1 MNGIA
6 KKKWFVPL
14 IIFLLVVIAVSSFA
28 DERGEQSTKSLSTEE
43 RLSEMCNLVKGVSNA
58 EVMISYEAKEVSNII
73 GYSGGKEKI
82 SGIAIV
88 CNGGDDPD
96 VQLALYEMV
105 NALFDIKSTRITVSD
120 RN

>member
-14 IIFLLVVIAVSSFA
+14 ILFLLVIIAVSAFT
-28 DERGEQSTKSLSTEE
+28 DEKNSQSYQTLSTEE
-43 RLSEMCNLVKGVSNA
+43 RLRDMCNLVKGVSNA
-58 EVMISYEAKEVSNII
+58 EVMICYEAREVSNII
-73 GYSGGKEKI
+73 GYSTGKEKI

-88 CNGGDDPD
+88 CDGGDNPD
-96 VQLALYEMV
+96 VRLALYEMV